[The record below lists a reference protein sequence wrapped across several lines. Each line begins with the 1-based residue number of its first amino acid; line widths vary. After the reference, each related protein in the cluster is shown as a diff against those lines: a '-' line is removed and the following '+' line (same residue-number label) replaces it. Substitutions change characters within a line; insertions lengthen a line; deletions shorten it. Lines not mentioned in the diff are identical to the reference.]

1 MRKNSILL
9 LLPVLFL
16 TFFGLF
22 MIYDA
27 SSYVAFKDF
36 ADKYHY
42 IKEQLFWAVLGFGG
56 LGFFYFFDYRRL
68 YNLSLPILLAAI
80 ILLAL
85 VFAPGLGVYIL
96 GAHRWVNL

>member
-1 MRKNSILL
+1 MRKNSVLL

-16 TFFGLF
+16 TVFGLF

-42 IKEQLFWAVLGFGG
+42 IKEQLFWTVLGALG
-56 LGFFYFFDYRRL
+56 LGFFYFFDYRKL
-68 YNLSLPILLAAI
+68 NNLALPILLGAI
-80 ILLAL
+80 ILLAM
-85 VFAPGLGVYIL
+85 VFAPGLGVYVL
-96 GAHRWVNL
+96 GAHRW